1 MDQMLKNK
9 IILVTGSSRGIGA
22 ETARL
27 AVQYGARVIIH
38 GKTDSTLLQ
47 KTEKELGAMKIVCD
61 VGQKQEVKKQIKRVV
76 SEFGRIDG
84 LVNAAGIV
92 KPKPFLETEDED
104 WLDEY
109 RVNVLGTIHFC
120 QGVLPYMRQQKTG
133 RIVNISSIRGI
144 PSMATAR
151 GTSYTTSKAAIV
163 GLTASLAK
171 EFAPDIAVNAVAPGF
186 TETGMANTWNEA
198 VWKQAKSSL
207 LGRPAV
213 PGEIAEAIL
222 FLLSNRASFITGQT
236 ILVDGGYSMSGK

>member
-1 MDQMLKNK
+1 MDQQLKDK
-9 IILVTGSSRGIGA
+9 IVLVTGSSRGIGA

-27 AVQYGARVIIH
+27 AVQHGARVIIH
-38 GKTDSTLLQ
+38 GKTDSADLN
-47 KTEKELGAMKIVCD
+47 KIEKGLGAMKIICD

-76 SEFGRIDG
+76 EIFGRIDG
-84 LVNAAGIV
+84 LVNSAGIV

-104 WLDEY
+104 WLEEY

-120 QGVLPYMRQQKTG
+120 QAVLPYMRQQKSG

-144 PSMATAR
+144 PSLATAR
-151 GTSYTTSKAAIV
+151 GISYSTSKAAIV
-163 GLTASLAK
+163 SLTASLAK

-186 TETGMANTWNEA
+186 TETGMTNTWNDA

-207 LGRPAV
+207 LGRPAI
-213 PGEIAEAIL
+213 PGEIAEALL
-222 FLLSNRASFITGQT
+222 FLLSDRASFITGQT